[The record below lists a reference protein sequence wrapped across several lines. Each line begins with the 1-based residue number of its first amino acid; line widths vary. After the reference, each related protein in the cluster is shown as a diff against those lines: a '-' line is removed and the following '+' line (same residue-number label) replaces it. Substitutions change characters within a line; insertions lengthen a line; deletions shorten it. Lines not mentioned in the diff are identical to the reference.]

1 MNSLYTGLFTLL
13 LLCKFAHAEGLHA
26 VRPLPGYVC
35 LKLALSPEQVADPT
49 RGVPIRD
56 APALSGHIV
65 GWVPS
70 VVIAPASQQPNS
82 GFIQVL
88 FPDGRRGWTQTVA
101 LKPWSSDYNPD
112 QRCIPSVMSNGLIA
126 FDFRK

>member
-1 MNSLYTGLFTLL
+1 MKRLYVVLFTLL
-13 LLCKFAHAEGLHA
+13 LCKIAHAEGPHA

-35 LKLALSPEQVADPT
+35 LKLALSPEHVADPT

-56 APALSGHIV
+56 IPAPSGRIV

-70 VVIAPASQQPNS
+70 VVVAPASQQPTS
-82 GFIQVL
+82 GFVQIL
-88 FPDGRRGWTQTVA
+88 FPDGRRGWAQAAA
-101 LKPWSSDYNPD
+101 LKAWSSEYNPD

-126 FDFRK
+126 FDFRR

>member
-1 MNSLYTGLFTLL
+1 MNRFYAIFFTLL
-13 LLCKFAHAEGLHA
+13 LCKVVHAEGLHA

-35 LKLALSPEQVADPT
+35 LKLALSPEQIADPT

-56 APALSGHIV
+56 IPALSGRIV

-70 VVIAPASQQPNS
+70 VVVAPASQQPNS
-82 GFIQVL
+82 GFVQVL
-88 FPDGRRGWTQTVA
+88 FPDGHRGWAQAAA
-101 LKPWSSDYNPD
+101 LKPWSSEYNPD

-126 FDFRK
+126 FDFRR